1 MMNSEQKPL
10 DPRHYLLLPLLVGGL
25 DLLFQLPFWPT
36 RYFPVFI
43 VSLFAASFFIGI
55 VIRDVRLKLPER
67 KKLIVKQAI
76 VLVGVL
82 TATEIISGLLMSRG
96 FTSSLIDGITF
107 GVIVGFIAWIGGKLV
122 QNANL
127 PEMDYRKEVIL
138 DRKKRKRKRK
148 KKKRNMNEGDEEGSN
163 SN

>member
-1 MMNSEQKPL
+1 
-10 DPRHYLLLPLLVGGL
+10 
-25 DLLFQLPFWPT
+25 
-36 RYFPVFI
+36 
-43 VSLFAASFFIGI
+43 
-55 VIRDVRLKLPER
+55 
-67 KKLIVKQAI
+67 
-76 VLVGVL
+76 
-82 TATEIISGLLMSRG
+82 MSRG

-107 GVIVGFIAWIGGKLV
+107 GVIVGFIAWIGGKLG